1 MLTCGSILAVNLSPP
16 ALTFSRLGS
25 CLPSVPAVL
34 GSRDCTCPLAA
45 ASVADEAMTIDG
57 QPTTSE
63 GEKERAHDEARA
75 VAMTSSKVVNDDV
88 AVLPTAI
95 ASAERA
101 DESEIEVD
109 AAEKNA
115 QHWTC
120 RVWQAIEAALMNQG
134 IKDPAEACARFRS
147 GCSAGARCC
156 LSSDDVRQMNLG

>member
-63 GEKERAHDEARA
+63 DEKERAHDEARA
-75 VAMTSSKVVNDDV
+75 VAMTFSKVVNDDV
-88 AVLPTAI
+88 AVLPTAN

-109 AAEKNA
+109 AAEKCTTLDLPSLA
-115 QHWTC
+115 GDRSCTDEP
-120 RVWQAIEAALMNQG
+120 RNQG
-134 IKDPAEACARFRS
+134 SRRS
-147 GCSAGARCC
+147 
-156 LSSDDVRQMNLG
+156 VREVSIRMQRRRSLLFVE